1 MSAVPTPN
9 VNSPAWNL
17 YVDQQN
23 VTLISADGTPVN
35 VSLQSI
41 DETFYFYIEV
51 TISYAFAVGVTSIL
65 MIVLLILS
73 DRKKARHPV
82 FILNFLALFFQCL
95 KGIIN
100 IAGECSQW
108 AYGVGESLFQLQAQ
122 YSQASIRGINTLFT
136 ILDLIIYPLV
146 LASLILQIRIVF
158 AATPKTRLFI
168 TLFLVA
174 GALFQYATLFAYTV
188 WILQIYYGSPESF
201 NVFTMLYNMWN
212 ISFVVFV
219 GICSVLLLFKLLVT
233 IKRRKSMGFKSFG
246 PLHVLAIV
254 FGQCLIVPRI
264 ALVMKDY

>member
-9 VNSPAWNL
+9 INSPAWSL

-35 VSLQSI
+35 VSLQVISDNI
-41 DETFYFYIEV
+41 YFNMEIA
-51 TISYAFAVGVTSIL
+51 ISYAFAVGVTSIL
-65 MIVLLILS
+65 MIVVLILA
-73 DRKKARHPV
+73 DKKKARHPV
-82 FILNFLALFFQCL
+82 FILNFLALFFLCM

-100 IAGECSQW
+100 LAGECSQW
-108 AYGVGESLFQLQAQ
+108 AYGVGENLFEEQAQ
-122 YSQASIRGINTLFT
+122 YSLASVQGINTLFL

-174 GALFQYATLFAYTV
+174 GALFMYATLFAYTV
-188 WILQIYYGSPESF
+188 WILQIVYGTPQTFNSF
-201 NVFTMLYNMWN
+201 TLLFNMYN

-219 GICSVLLLFKLLVT
+219 GICSVLFIYKLLVT
-233 IKRRKSMGFKSFG
+233 IQRRKSMGFKSFG

-254 FGQCLIVPRI
+254 FGQCLVVPRI